1 MAFSGSYYL
10 ATFNLGSETKRIEV
24 IATDDTDARKKVLIL
39 YPEATSLVIAAK

>member
-10 ATFNLGSETKRIEV
+10 ATFNLGSDTKRVEV

-39 YPEATSLVIAAK
+39 FPEATSIVIAAK